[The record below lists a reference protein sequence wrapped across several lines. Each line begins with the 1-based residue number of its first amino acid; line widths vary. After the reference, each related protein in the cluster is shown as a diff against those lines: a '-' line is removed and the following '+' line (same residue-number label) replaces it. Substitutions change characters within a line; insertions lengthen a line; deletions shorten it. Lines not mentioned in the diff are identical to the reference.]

1 MRIGFD
7 ITQAVKKHGRGIHRY
22 IHEILPAF
30 AKVHQDWPTTLC
42 IRGTRWWQKNLAA
55 ELIPSA
61 PRRWMPL
68 DAWVSAKGLD
78 HFHSFGNHLPP
89 WGTLSRSFTIHDF
102 RAVDFP
108 DEVGASKQ
116 RLKRNIQRADAI
128 LCLTQHG
135 RETLHRH
142 YDFPEDR
149 VIVVPHG
156 VDHQKFCP
164 QDEEKSKTVAA
175 KFGLHR
181 PFVMQLGSWFPH
193 KNLELSLRGF
203 AESKLFQEGFQLA
216 LIGGGASGSYQQELQ
231 NLVSD
236 LRIAKQVHW
245 INNVS
250 GGELPPLIAAASC
263 LLQPSR
269 YEGFALPVLEAMA
282 VGIPGVVADAT
293 CLPEVSAGV
302 WPKVN
307 PDDVKGWAE
316 AMDEMVLQNQ
326 ARELATAGGLV
337 HAAGFTWEKTATLTG
352 EFLQKAAELG
362 RRC

>member
-30 AKVHQDWPTTLC
+30 AKVHQKWSTTLC
-42 IRGTRWWQKNLAA
+42 IRGAHWWQKNLVSD
-55 ELIPSA
+55 LIPA
-61 PRRWMPL
+61 ATRRWMPV
-68 DAWVSAKGLD
+68 DAWINPRGLD
-78 HFHSFGNHLPP
+78 HFHSFGNHLPA
-89 WGTLSRSFTIHDF
+89 WGSLSRSLTIHDF

-108 DEVGASKQ
+108 AELNASKQ
-116 RLKRNIQRADAI
+116 RLTRNIQRADAI

-149 VIVVPHG
+149 VMVVPHG
-156 VDHQKFCP
+156 IDHQKFFP
-164 QDEEKSKTVAA
+164 QDEEKSTSVAT

-203 AESKLFQEGFQLA
+203 ANSKLYQEGFQLV
-216 LIGGGASGSYQQELQ
+216 LIGGGASENYQQELHK
-231 NLVSD
+231 LVSD
-236 LRIAKQVHW
+236 LRIGKQVHW
-245 INNVS
+245 IDNVS
-250 GGELPPLIAAASC
+250 GGELPALIAAASC

-269 YEGFALPVLEAMA
+269 YEGFSLPILEAMA
-282 VGIPGVVADAT
+282 VGIPGVIADAT

-302 WPKVN
+302 WPKVD
-307 PDDVKGWAE
+307 PDDVQGWAD
-316 AMDEMVLQNQ
+316 AMDEMVLQ
-326 ARELATAGGLV
+326 AHVRELATAAGLE
-337 HAAGFTWEKTATLTG
+337 HAAGFNWEKTATLTG
-352 EFLQKAAELG
+352 EFLQRAAQLG
-362 RRC
+362 RRL